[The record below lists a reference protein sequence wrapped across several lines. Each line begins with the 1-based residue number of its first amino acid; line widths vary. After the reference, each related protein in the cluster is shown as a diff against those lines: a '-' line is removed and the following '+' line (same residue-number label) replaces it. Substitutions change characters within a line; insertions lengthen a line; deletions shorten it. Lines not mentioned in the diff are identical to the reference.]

1 MQKVIIEDKF
11 NLFSEYWSPKIVGE
25 LNGQHV
31 KLAKL
36 KGEFVWH
43 KHDEEDEMFLVIDGV
58 LKMELRDKTIVIN
71 KNEFLIVPK
80 GTEHRPVADSE
91 VLVMLFEP
99 ATTLNT
105 GNTENEM
112 TKHFL
117 ETIQQNQNSTIKFH
131 FFEFKEIDAK
141 ENYSGVYI
149 RTDNIEDLYKSFVA
163 DKINIHPNGALASK
177 PWGQKEFALLDPDNN
192 LLTFGQGI

>member
-1 MQKVIIEDKF
+1 MQKVIIENKF
-11 NLFSEYWSPKIVGE
+11 NLFSEYWNPKIVGE

-31 KLAKL
+31 KVAKL

-58 LKMELRDKTIVIN
+58 LKMELRDKTIILN

-117 ETIQQNQNSTIKFH
+117 ETI
-131 FFEFKEIDAK
+131 
-141 ENYSGVYI
+141 
-149 RTDNIEDLYKSFVA
+149 
-163 DKINIHPNGALASK
+163 
-177 PWGQKEFALLDPDNN
+177 
-192 LLTFGQGI
+192 

>member
-1 MQKVIIEDKF
+1 MQKVIIEEKF

-25 LNGQHV
+25 LNGQHI
-31 KLAKL
+31 KLAKI

-43 KHDEEDEMFLVIDGV
+43 KHNEEDEMFLVIDGV
-58 LKMELRDKTIVIN
+58 LKMELRNKTIVIN

-117 ETIQQNQNSTIKFH
+117 ETI
-131 FFEFKEIDAK
+131 
-141 ENYSGVYI
+141 
-149 RTDNIEDLYKSFVA
+149 
-163 DKINIHPNGALASK
+163 
-177 PWGQKEFALLDPDNN
+177 
-192 LLTFGQGI
+192 

>member
-11 NLFSEYWSPKIVGE
+11 NLFSEYWNPKIVGE
-25 LNGQHV
+25 LNGQHI

-58 LKMELRDKTIVIN
+58 LKMELRDKTIILN
-71 KNEFLIVPK
+71 KNEFFIVPK

-117 ETIQQNQNSTIKFH
+117 ETI
-131 FFEFKEIDAK
+131 
-141 ENYSGVYI
+141 
-149 RTDNIEDLYKSFVA
+149 
-163 DKINIHPNGALASK
+163 
-177 PWGQKEFALLDPDNN
+177 
-192 LLTFGQGI
+192 

>member
-11 NLFSEYWSPKIVGE
+11 NLFSDYWSPKIVGE
-25 LNGQHV
+25 LNGQHI

-58 LKMELRDKTIVIN
+58 LKMELRDKTILIN

-117 ETIQQNQNSTIKFH
+117 ETI
-131 FFEFKEIDAK
+131 
-141 ENYSGVYI
+141 
-149 RTDNIEDLYKSFVA
+149 
-163 DKINIHPNGALASK
+163 
-177 PWGQKEFALLDPDNN
+177 
-192 LLTFGQGI
+192 

>member
-1 MQKVIIEDKF
+1 M
-11 NLFSEYWSPKIVGE
+11 GE
-25 LNGQHV
+25 LNGQHI

-58 LKMELRDKTIVIN
+58 LKMELRNKTIVIN

-117 ETIQQNQNSTIKFH
+117 ETI
-131 FFEFKEIDAK
+131 
-141 ENYSGVYI
+141 
-149 RTDNIEDLYKSFVA
+149 
-163 DKINIHPNGALASK
+163 
-177 PWGQKEFALLDPDNN
+177 
-192 LLTFGQGI
+192 